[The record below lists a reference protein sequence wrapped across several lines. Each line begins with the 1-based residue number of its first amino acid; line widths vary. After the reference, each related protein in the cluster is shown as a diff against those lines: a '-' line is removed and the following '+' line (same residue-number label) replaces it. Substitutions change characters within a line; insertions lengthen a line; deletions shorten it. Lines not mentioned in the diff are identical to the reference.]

1 MRPSCFVWI
10 LAISFATGASALCP
24 RAVAQ
29 NTKSPA
35 PAANAP
41 NAGAAK
47 NDEAEAELQKALG
60 DAGNDSAAVVRNLTA
75 YLQKFPDTPR
85 KPGIYRALAEA
96 CQQIRDTECELDYA
110 ERLIAI
116 RPDDSQMMLLA
127 VSLLEQ
133 QGDDASLTRA
143 NGYVTRVLDRV
154 QKATPA
160 DKSPRQSVAEWQR
173 SQNGLRAALF
183 YVRARLEKSQ
193 RNYDAANQDLQA
205 SDAADANALAAEM
218 LGQIAELRGDF
229 ATAIQEYARAFA
241 LPASGPA
248 GTVDRRTVREELGNV
263 WRRVHGS
270 DLGMGDAILQQY
282 DATSATA
289 ANSARVAAPNRDAR
303 DPFAFV
309 LRQLDGAP
317 LPLAPLKGKIVVL
330 SFWATWCDPC
340 RELEPLFDET
350 AKDFEGNSD
359 IDFLAVNTDED
370 QTLVP
375 QFVSREK
382 WSVPVVYADGLDDFL
397 KVDTL
402 PTVVVLGRGGEIAY
416 RATGM
421 PEEGFP
427 ESLIAAIQTAL
438 GQAH

>member
-1 MRPSCFVWI
+1 MRPSRFAWI
-10 LAISFATGASALCP
+10 LAISFAIDPIGVCP

-29 NTKSPA
+29 NTKSSVPA
-35 PAANAP
+35 PIPPDAA
-41 NAGAAK
+41 AAR
-47 NDEAEAELQKALG
+47 NNEAEAELQKALG
-60 DAGNDSAAVVRNLTA
+60 EAGNDSAAVVRNLTA

-96 CQQIRDTECELDYA
+96 CQQIRDTGCELDYA

-133 QGDDASLTRA
+133 RGDDESLTRA

-160 DKSPRQSVAEWQR
+160 DKSPRESVAEWQK
-173 SQNGLRAALF
+173 SQGQLRAALF

-193 RNYDAANQDLQA
+193 HSYDAASQDLQA
-205 SDAADANALAAEM
+205 SDAADPNALSAEM
-218 LGQIAELRGDF
+218 QGQIAELHGDF
-229 ATAIQEYARAFA
+229 ATAIRQYARAFA
-241 LPASGPA
+241 LPPSGPA

-270 DLGMGDAILQQY
+270 DQGMGDSVLQEY
-282 DATSATA
+282 DAISAGA
-289 ANSARVAAPNRDAR
+289 ANSVRAAVPNRDAH

-309 LRQLDGAP
+309 LRQLDGSA
-317 LPLAPLKGKIVVL
+317 LPLASLKGKIVVL

-350 AKDFEGNSD
+350 AKDFEGNSNV
-359 IDFLAVNTDED
+359 DFLAVNTDED
-370 QTLVP
+370 ETLVAP
-375 QFVSREK
+375 FVSREK
-382 WSVPVVYADGLDDFL
+382 WSVPVVYAEGLDEFL
-397 KVDTL
+397 KVNTL

-421 PEEGFP
+421 PPQGFP
-427 ESLIAAIQTAL
+427 ESLIAAIQAAL
-438 GQAH
+438 GQTH

>member
-1 MRPSCFVWI
+1 MRPSRFAWI
-10 LAISFATGASALCP
+10 LAISFAIASIAICP
-24 RAVAQ
+24 RAIPQ

-35 PAANAP
+35 PPPNAP
-41 NAGAAK
+41 DAAASK
-47 NDEAEAELQKALG
+47 DNEAEAELQKALG
-60 DAGNDSAAVVRNLTA
+60 EAGNDSAAVVRNLTA

-85 KPGIYRALAEA
+85 KPGIFRALAEA
-96 CQQIRDTECELDYA
+96 CQQIRDTGCELEYA

-154 QKATPA
+154 EKETPA
-160 DKSPRQSVAEWQR
+160 DKSPRQSVAEWQK

-193 RNYDAANQDLQA
+193 HNDDAASQDLQA
-205 SDAADANALAAEM
+205 SDTADANALAAEM
-218 LGQIAELRGDF
+218 EGQIAERQGDL
-229 ATAIQEYARAFA
+229 AAAIREYARAFA
-241 LPASGPA
+241 LPPNGPA
-248 GTVDRRTVREELGNV
+248 GSVDRRTVREELGNV

-270 DLGMGDAILQQY
+270 DQGMGDAILQQY
-282 DATSATA
+282 DAVSDNA
-289 ANSARVAAPNRDAR
+289 ANSQRAEAPNRDAQ

-309 LRQLDGAP
+309 VRQLNGAP
-317 LPLAPLKGKIVVL
+317 LPLATFKGKIVVL

-359 IDFLAVNTDED
+359 VDFLAVNTDED
-370 QTLVP
+370 ETLVAP
-375 QFVSREK
+375 FVSREK
-382 WSVPVVYADGLDDFL
+382 WSVPVVYADGLDGFL
-397 KVDTL
+397 KVNTL

-421 PEEGFP
+421 PPQGFP

-438 GQAH
+438 SQAR